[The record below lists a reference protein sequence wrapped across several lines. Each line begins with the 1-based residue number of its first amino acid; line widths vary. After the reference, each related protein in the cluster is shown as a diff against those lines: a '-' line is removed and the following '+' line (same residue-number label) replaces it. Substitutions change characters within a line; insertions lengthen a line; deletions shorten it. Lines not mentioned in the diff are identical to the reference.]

1 MSFLKL
7 GVQKFRKA
15 SRLQQFNKKGVPPKE
30 RIELCAALIIEEAI
44 EVLEAMGARPTT
56 IELLKL
62 VAKDAVMSIDP
73 ALVVM
78 KDVADGLGDCDYVNE
93 WSRCEFGIHGE
104 PVADEIQRTN
114 MEKFGPGSS
123 FSAAG
128 KVQKPPGWKPP
139 NIQAVLD
146 NQENVSFVIF
156 ANVDRTEMGLTTV
169 NGYEAQPS
177 EQVDTEG
184 RPMET
189 LYYFSA
195 PSYEQAKEVYEYLLD
210 ADLL

>member
-1 MSFLKL
+1 MSLLKL
-7 GVQKFRKA
+7 GVQRFRKA

-30 RIELCAALIIEEAI
+30 RIQLCASLVIEEAI
-44 EVLEAMGARPTT
+44 EVLEGMGARPTT

-62 VAKDAVMSIDP
+62 VAKDAVGSIDGTN
-73 ALVVM
+73 VVM
-78 KDVADGLGDCDYVNE
+78 GDVADGLGDCDYVNE
-93 WSRCEFGIHGE
+93 WTRCEFGIHGE

-123 FSAAG
+123 FRADG
-128 KVQKPPGWKPP
+128 KVQKPPGWQPP
-139 NIQAVLD
+139 DIQAVLD

-156 ANVDRTEMGLTTV
+156 ANEDRTEMGLTTV

-177 EQVDTEG
+177 EQVDTAG

-195 PSYEQAKEVYEYLLD
+195 PSYEQAKEIYEYLLD